1 VDGRCGLRYHQSPG
15 VIWQISVMEQA
26 GNNEASEQWGERTR
40 RLTRK
45 WFWAPMLVGAVALL
59 VAVWAW
65 SQVEPDRVSELF
77 DTLVDVDLNQGRI
90 DTALPIPRGEL
101 TISQG
106 FVPRHDGL
114 QEIELTLARYGE
126 TTEIDNGRLTL
137 QLLAED
143 SQVLGEKKL
152 ETAALAHNQVVKFPF
167 PRQTDSAGQPY
178 TLKISGNPQNTM
190 SVWGYSLDSYGGGA
204 VSLQGDQA
212 DGDAVLT
219 TAQDLRFL
227 TRYHLTWLGAL
238 NSLGETFYFEGLL
251 FLLALIFLPM
261 PGCLL
266 LFLFHKRWIS
276 SLAGQAQTD
285 GNAWPWDPAAW
296 WGTALALGIAAWPLL
311 WLWLTL
317 IGGRWSGWLLW
328 LVIAAGWFAVGWL
341 WWRDRKERRQRIE
354 KAEELS
360 GLPPHPPLTL
370 SWRTEHLILL
380 IIILLGLA
388 VRLLAVR
395 DVAFPP
401 WVDSSRHALIT
412 AVMVESGQAISEY
425 MPFLPVDRFPYHFGF
440 HALSGSLALMSAWPL
455 ERLLLYLGQL
465 LNALVPLA
473 LYAAVW
479 LATRRQGA
487 GLLAAFLAAL
497 PLFFPAYYAT
507 WGRFTQLIAVYVL
520 PILLALSWRLVR
532 GKGQWQRVWWLV
544 ALLAAGLFLA
554 HFRVFLYYIPF
565 ALLVWLVSL
574 GRNSRWL
581 AMASGLALLLIAPRL
596 IQLLIDTNP
605 VQLAGRTI
613 ANYNNFPA
621 SYFTTGW
628 ERAFVAAAAAGLVL
642 AIIAAIRRR
651 RWTVLPLVLV
661 AWVAVLFLLLSVDRI
676 GVPVTSLVNLNSMY
690 IILFVPLAMF
700 LAIVVEQVWRWLR
713 QQHWL
718 LQLAGYVLA
727 GALLAAMFLF
737 GVRQQI
743 SILNVQTIL
752 AQPEDVA
759 GLLWVDAN
767 LPPEASIAVNSWRWL
782 GETWAA
788 ADAGAWLL
796 PLTGRSAS
804 TPPIDHIYNRD
815 LFKEV
820 RKFNEAANAVSD
832 WSDPAQADWLRE
844 QGFGYVFIGKK
855 GGFFDPAVLARNPK
869 MEMLYGRLGVFVF
882 GIDD

>member
-1 VDGRCGLRYHQSPG
+1 
-15 VIWQISVMEQA
+15 
-26 GNNEASEQWGERTR
+26 
-40 RLTRK
+40 
-45 WFWAPMLVGAVALL
+45 
-59 VAVWAW
+59 
-65 SQVEPDRVSELF
+65 
-77 DTLVDVDLNQGRI
+77 
-90 DTALPIPRGEL
+90 
-101 TISQG
+101 
-106 FVPRHDGL
+106 
-114 QEIELTLARYGE
+114 
-126 TTEIDNGRLTL
+126 
-137 QLLAED
+137 
-143 SQVLGEKKL
+143 
-152 ETAALAHNQVVKFPF
+152 
-167 PRQTDSAGQPY
+167 
-178 TLKISGNPQNTM
+178 
-190 SVWGYSLDSYGGGA
+190 
-204 VSLQGDQA
+204 
-212 DGDAVLT
+212 
-219 TAQDLRFL
+219 
-227 TRYHLTWLGAL
+227 
-238 NSLGETFYFEGLL
+238 
-251 FLLALIFLPM
+251 
-261 PGCLL
+261 
-266 LFLFHKRWIS
+266 
-276 SLAGQAQTD
+276 
-285 GNAWPWDPAAW
+285 
-296 WGTALALGIAAWPLL
+296 
-311 WLWLTL
+311 
-317 IGGRWSGWLLW
+317 
-328 LVIAAGWFAVGWL
+328 
-341 WWRDRKERRQRIE
+341 
-354 KAEELS
+354 
-360 GLPPHPPLTL
+360 
-370 SWRTEHLILL
+370 
-380 IIILLGLA
+380 
-388 VRLLAVR
+388 
-395 DVAFPP
+395 
-401 WVDSSRHALIT
+401 
-412 AVMVESGQAISEY
+412 
-425 MPFLPVDRFPYHFGF
+425 
-440 HALSGSLALMSAWPL
+440 
-455 ERLLLYLGQL
+455 
-465 LNALVPLA
+465 
-473 LYAAVW
+473 
-479 LATRRQGA
+479 
-487 GLLAAFLAAL
+487 
-497 PLFFPAYYAT
+497 
-507 WGRFTQLIAVYVL
+507 
-520 PILLALSWRLVR
+520 
-532 GKGQWQRVWWLV
+532 
-544 ALLAAGLFLA
+544 LFLA